1 MIEFVYKEKAKET
14 GPERKLD
21 LPKNVRQIGEPEEN
35 RKIYIEDYVITYLK
49 RFAKEEALNSRIAVL
64 LGDSERMGGI
74 PYLFIK
80 SAVALK
86 DLEYSE
92 GGIPFTDEVWAEV
105 YSTIK
110 EYFPAQ
116 DILGW
121 FLSVPGYPMELDP
134 GLAKIHVN
142 YFGGVDK
149 VLMVAE
155 PTDGDEDFFAYEN
168 GRLTRQKGYYIFYE
182 RNEAMQRYMIDTG
195 DGESIDDREQ
205 FEDRAIKSFRAIVQE
220 KKDLSGQKRVMTFL
234 YTASTFLVMVVLVI
248 GITLINNYEKMEGLE
263 MALSDI
269 SRALENQEAA
279 AGAGMENGA
288 DGSELSDAAVEASS
302 AAAETEAGD
311 TSESSAGDSEDVADG
326 ADADA
331 SADDTAAQTADSAS
345 GDTAQTKGPAEENS
359 GESAQV
365 QEPAEENSGESTQ
378 VQEPAEEVTDEEA
391 ASETAVEDTSENTAP
406 ETYTVQQGDTL
417 LKISRKVYGRDDQI
431 DAICSLNG
439 IEDSDHIL
447 VGQKLLLP

>member
-1 MIEFVYKEKAKET
+1 MIEFVYKEKAKEE

-49 RFAKEEALNSRIAVL
+49 RFAKEEPLGSRIAVL

-74 PYLFIK
+74 PYLFIR

-86 DLEYSE
+86 ELEYSE

-105 YSTIK
+105 YSAVK

-134 GLAKIHVN
+134 GLARIHVN
-142 YFGGVDK
+142 CFGGVDK
-149 VLMVAE
+149 VLLAAE

-182 RNEAMQRYMIDTG
+182 KNEAMQRFMIDTG
-195 DGESIDDREQ
+195 DGESIDEKEQ

-220 KKDLSGQKRVMTFL
+220 KKDISGQKRVMTFL

-269 SRALENQEAA
+269 SRTLESQEAEEALAETENVDAGPTAAEPTVAEPAAAEEQPAEEAEQEAAEKPEQEAAGETEREATGESEQGSGEESGQEEPKAAEQEEPPQEAQEAA
-279 AGAGMENGA
+279 AE
-288 DGSELSDAAVEASS
+288 DAI
-302 AAAETEAGD
+302 
-311 TSESSAGDSEDVADG
+311 
-326 ADADA
+326 
-331 SADDTAAQTADSAS
+331 
-345 GDTAQTKGPAEENS
+345 
-359 GESAQV
+359 
-365 QEPAEENSGESTQ
+365 
-378 VQEPAEEVTDEEA
+378 
-391 ASETAVEDTSENTAP
+391 P
-406 ETYTVQQGDTL
+406 EIYTVQKGDTL
-417 LKISRKVYGRDDQI
+417 LGISRRIYGRDDQI

-439 IEDSDHIL
+439 IDDSDRIL
-447 VGQKLLLP
+447 AGQKLLLP

>member
-1 MIEFVYKEKAKET
+1 MIEFVYKEKAKEE

-49 RFAKEEALNSRIAVL
+49 RFAKEEPLGSRIAVL

-74 PYLFIK
+74 PYLFIR

-86 DLEYSE
+86 ELEYSE

-105 YSTIK
+105 YSAVK

-134 GLAKIHVN
+134 GLARIHVN
-142 YFGGVDK
+142 CFGGVDK
-149 VLMVAE
+149 VLLAAE

-182 RNEAMQRYMIDTG
+182 KNEAMQRFMIDTG
-195 DGESIDDREQ
+195 DGESIDEKEQ

-220 KKDLSGQKRVMTFL
+220 KKDISGQKRVMTFL

-269 SRALENQEAA
+269 SRTLESQEAEEALAETENVDAGPTAAEPTVAEPAAAEEQPAEEAEQEAAEKPEQEAAGESEQGSGEESGQEEPKAAEQEETQEEPQQEAQEAA
-279 AGAGMENGA
+279 A
-288 DGSELSDAAVEASS
+288 
-302 AAAETEAGD
+302 
-311 TSESSAGDSEDVADG
+311 
-326 ADADA
+326 
-331 SADDTAAQTADSAS
+331 
-345 GDTAQTKGPAEENS
+345 
-359 GESAQV
+359 
-365 QEPAEENSGESTQ
+365 
-378 VQEPAEEVTDEEA
+378 
-391 ASETAVEDTSENTAP
+391 EDTIP
-406 ETYTVQQGDTL
+406 ETYTVQKGDTL
-417 LKISRKVYGRDDQI
+417 LGISRRIYGRDDQI

-439 IEDSDHIL
+439 IDDSDRIL
-447 VGQKLLLP
+447 AGQKLLLP

>member
-1 MIEFVYKEKAKET
+1 MIEFVYKEKAKEE

-49 RFAKEEALNSRIAVL
+49 RFAKEEPLGSRIAVL

-74 PYLFIK
+74 PYLFIR

-86 DLEYSE
+86 ELEYSE

-105 YSTIK
+105 YSAVK

-134 GLAKIHVN
+134 GLARIHVN
-142 YFGGVDK
+142 CFGGVDK
-149 VLMVAE
+149 VLLAAE

-182 RNEAMQRYMIDTG
+182 KNEAMQRFMIDTG
-195 DGESIDDREQ
+195 DGESIDEKEQ

-220 KKDLSGQKRVMTFL
+220 KKDISGQKRVMTFL

-269 SRALENQEAA
+269 SRTLESQEAEEALAETENVDAGPTAAEPTAAEPTATEPAATEPAAAEVQPAEEAEQEAAEKPEQEAAGETEREAVGESEQGSGEESGQEEPKAAEQEEPQQEAQEAA
-279 AGAGMENGA
+279 A
-288 DGSELSDAAVEASS
+288 
-302 AAAETEAGD
+302 
-311 TSESSAGDSEDVADG
+311 
-326 ADADA
+326 
-331 SADDTAAQTADSAS
+331 
-345 GDTAQTKGPAEENS
+345 
-359 GESAQV
+359 
-365 QEPAEENSGESTQ
+365 
-378 VQEPAEEVTDEEA
+378 
-391 ASETAVEDTSENTAP
+391 EDTIP
-406 ETYTVQQGDTL
+406 ETYTVQKGDTL
-417 LKISRKVYGRDDQI
+417 LGISRRIYGRDDQI

-439 IEDSDHIL
+439 IDDSDRIL
-447 VGQKLLLP
+447 AGQKLLLP

>member
-1 MIEFVYKEKAKET
+1 MIEFVYKENAKNT
-14 GPERKLD
+14 GPELKLD

-35 RKIYIEDYVITYLK
+35 RKIYIEDYVVTYLK
-49 RFAKEEALNSRIAVL
+49 RFAKEEALSSRMAIL
-64 LGDSERMGGI
+64 LGSSERMGGI

-86 DLEYSE
+86 ELEYSE
-92 GGIPFTDEVWAEV
+92 GGIPFTDEVWAQV

-110 EYFPAQ
+110 EYFPMQ

-149 VLMVAE
+149 VLLVAE

-168 GRLTRQKGYYIFYE
+168 GRLTRQKGYYIFYT
-182 RNEAMQRYMIDTG
+182 RNEEMQRYMIDTG
-195 DGESIDDREQ
+195 DGESIDEQ
-205 FEDRAIKSFRAIVQE
+205 EHFEDRAIKSFRTIVQE
-220 KKDLSGQKRVMTFL
+220 KKEISGQKRVMTFL

-263 MALSDI
+263 VTLSNI
-269 SRALENQEAA
+269 SRTLESREDTEIAYAENAAVQEEAEAEEAVSPDTAEQPQEEGEQAEQTPTETAELSQPEQVEEEQTGQAQADTVEQPQPEQPEQPEQTQPEAEQPQAEEAQETQEAA
-279 AGAGMENGA
+279 
-288 DGSELSDAAVEASS
+288 SQSAV
-302 AAAETEAGD
+302 
-311 TSESSAGDSEDVADG
+311 
-326 ADADA
+326 
-331 SADDTAAQTADSAS
+331 
-345 GDTAQTKGPAEENS
+345 
-359 GESAQV
+359 
-365 QEPAEENSGESTQ
+365 
-378 VQEPAEEVTDEEA
+378 
-391 ASETAVEDTSENTAP
+391 P
-406 ETYTVQQGDTL
+406 ETYVVQQGDTL
-417 LKISRKVYGRDDQI
+417 LKISRKIYGGDDQI

-439 IEDSDHIL
+439 IDDSDHIL

>member
-1 MIEFVYKEKAKET
+1 MIEFVYKEKAKEE

-49 RFAKEEALNSRIAVL
+49 RFAKEEPLGSRIAVL

-74 PYLFIK
+74 PYLFIR

-86 DLEYSE
+86 ELEYSE

-105 YSTIK
+105 YSAVK

-134 GLAKIHVN
+134 GLARIHVN
-142 YFGGVDK
+142 CFGGVDK
-149 VLMVAE
+149 VLLAAE

-182 RNEAMQRYMIDTG
+182 KNEAMQRFMIDTG
-195 DGESIDDREQ
+195 DGESIDEKEQ

-220 KKDLSGQKRVMTFL
+220 KKDISGQKRVMTFL

-269 SRALENQEAA
+269 SRTLESQEAEEALAETENVDAGPTAAEPTAAEPTATEPAATEPAAAEVQPAEEAEQEETQEEPQQEAQEAA
-279 AGAGMENGA
+279 A
-288 DGSELSDAAVEASS
+288 
-302 AAAETEAGD
+302 
-311 TSESSAGDSEDVADG
+311 
-326 ADADA
+326 
-331 SADDTAAQTADSAS
+331 
-345 GDTAQTKGPAEENS
+345 
-359 GESAQV
+359 
-365 QEPAEENSGESTQ
+365 
-378 VQEPAEEVTDEEA
+378 
-391 ASETAVEDTSENTAP
+391 EDTIP
-406 ETYTVQQGDTL
+406 ETYTVQKGDTL
-417 LKISRKVYGRDDQI
+417 LGISRRIYGRDDQI

-439 IEDSDHIL
+439 IDDSDRIL
-447 VGQKLLLP
+447 AGQKLLLP

>member
-1 MIEFVYKEKAKET
+1 MIEFVYKEKAKEE

-49 RFAKEEALNSRIAVL
+49 RFAKEEPLGSRIAVL

-74 PYLFIK
+74 PYLFIR

-86 DLEYSE
+86 ELEYSE

-105 YSTIK
+105 YSAVK

-134 GLAKIHVN
+134 GLARIHVN
-142 YFGGVDK
+142 CFGGVDK
-149 VLMVAE
+149 VLLAAE

-182 RNEAMQRYMIDTG
+182 KNEAMQRFMIDTG
-195 DGESIDDREQ
+195 DGESIDEKEQ

-220 KKDLSGQKRVMTFL
+220 KKDISGQKRVMTFL

-269 SRALENQEAA
+269 SRTLESQEAEEALAETENVDAGPTAAEPTVAEPAAAEVQPAEEAEQEAAEKPEQEAAGETEREAAGESEQGSGEESGQEEPKAAEQEEPPQEAQEAA
-279 AGAGMENGA
+279 AE
-288 DGSELSDAAVEASS
+288 DAI
-302 AAAETEAGD
+302 
-311 TSESSAGDSEDVADG
+311 
-326 ADADA
+326 
-331 SADDTAAQTADSAS
+331 
-345 GDTAQTKGPAEENS
+345 
-359 GESAQV
+359 
-365 QEPAEENSGESTQ
+365 
-378 VQEPAEEVTDEEA
+378 
-391 ASETAVEDTSENTAP
+391 P
-406 ETYTVQQGDTL
+406 ETYTVQKGDTL
-417 LKISRKVYGRDDQI
+417 LGISRRIYGRDDQI

-439 IEDSDHIL
+439 IDDSDRIL
-447 VGQKLLLP
+447 AGQKLLLP

>member
-1 MIEFVYKEKAKET
+1 MIEFVYKEKAKEE

-49 RFAKEEALNSRIAVL
+49 RFAKEEPLGSRIAVL

-74 PYLFIK
+74 PYLFIR

-86 DLEYSE
+86 ELEYSE

-105 YSTIK
+105 YSAVK

-134 GLAKIHVN
+134 GLARIHVN
-142 YFGGVDK
+142 CFGGVDK
-149 VLMVAE
+149 VLLAAE

-182 RNEAMQRYMIDTG
+182 KNEAMQRFMIDTG
-195 DGESIDDREQ
+195 DGESIDEKEQ

-220 KKDLSGQKRVMTFL
+220 KKDISGQKRVMTFL

-269 SRALENQEAA
+269 SRTLESQEAEEALAETENVDAGPTAAEPTAAEPEVTEPTAAEPTAAEPAAAEEQPAEEAEQEAAEKPEQEAAGETEREAAGESEQGSGEESGQEEPKAAEQEEPPQEAQEAA
-279 AGAGMENGA
+279 A
-288 DGSELSDAAVEASS
+288 
-302 AAAETEAGD
+302 
-311 TSESSAGDSEDVADG
+311 
-326 ADADA
+326 
-331 SADDTAAQTADSAS
+331 
-345 GDTAQTKGPAEENS
+345 
-359 GESAQV
+359 
-365 QEPAEENSGESTQ
+365 
-378 VQEPAEEVTDEEA
+378 
-391 ASETAVEDTSENTAP
+391 EDTIP
-406 ETYTVQQGDTL
+406 ETYTVQKGDTL
-417 LKISRKVYGRDDQI
+417 LGISRRIYGRDDQI

-439 IEDSDHIL
+439 IDDSDRIL
-447 VGQKLLLP
+447 AGQKLLLP

>member
-1 MIEFVYKEKAKET
+1 MIEFVYKEKAKEE

-49 RFAKEEALNSRIAVL
+49 RFAKEEPLGSRIAVL

-74 PYLFIK
+74 PYLFIR

-86 DLEYSE
+86 ELEYSE

-105 YSTIK
+105 YSAVK

-134 GLAKIHVN
+134 GLARIHVN
-142 YFGGVDK
+142 CFGGVDK
-149 VLMVAE
+149 VLLAAE

-182 RNEAMQRYMIDTG
+182 KNEAMQRFMIDTG
-195 DGESIDDREQ
+195 DGESIDEKEQ

-220 KKDLSGQKRVMTFL
+220 KKDISGQKRVMTFL

-269 SRALENQEAA
+269 SRTLESQEAKEALAETENVDAGPTAAEPTVAEPAVTEPTAAEPTAAEEQPAEEAEQEAAEKPEQEAAGEFEQGSGEESGQEEPKAAEQEEPQQEAQEAA
-279 AGAGMENGA
+279 AE
-288 DGSELSDAAVEASS
+288 DAI
-302 AAAETEAGD
+302 
-311 TSESSAGDSEDVADG
+311 
-326 ADADA
+326 
-331 SADDTAAQTADSAS
+331 
-345 GDTAQTKGPAEENS
+345 
-359 GESAQV
+359 
-365 QEPAEENSGESTQ
+365 
-378 VQEPAEEVTDEEA
+378 
-391 ASETAVEDTSENTAP
+391 P
-406 ETYTVQQGDTL
+406 EIYTVQKGDTL
-417 LKISRKVYGRDDQI
+417 LGISRRIYGRDDQI

-439 IEDSDHIL
+439 IDDSDRIL
-447 VGQKLLLP
+447 AGQKLLLP

>member
-1 MIEFVYKEKAKET
+1 MIEFVYKEKAKEE
-14 GPERKLD
+14 GPELRLD
-21 LPKNVRQIGEPEEN
+21 LPKNVQQIGEPEEN

-220 KKDLSGQKRVMTFL
+220 KKELSGQKRVMTFL

-269 SRALENQEAA
+269 SRTLESQDTPAAAEAVDSAETAAQQNGEASGAAAEAA
-279 AGAGMENGA
+279 APEEDETSGVQSGEGQSGEAAGAQ
-288 DGSELSDAAVEASS
+288 AAPEETEDE
-302 AAAETEAGD
+302 AAAEGTEEDAAD
-311 TSESSAGDSEDVADG
+311 QASEEA
-326 ADADA
+326 
-331 SADDTAAQTADSAS
+331 
-345 GDTAQTKGPAEENS
+345 
-359 GESAQV
+359 V
-365 QEPAEENSGESTQ
+365 Q
-378 VQEPAEEVTDEEA
+378 EEA
-391 ASETAVEDTSENTAP
+391 AQEASAESVVP
-406 ETYTVQQGDTL
+406 ETYVVQAGDTL
-417 LKISRKVYGRDDQI
+417 LGISRKIYGRDDQI
-431 DAICSLNG
+431 DVICSLNG
-439 IEDSDHIL
+439 IDDSDHIL

>member
-1 MIEFVYKEKAKET
+1 MIEFVYKEKAKEE

-49 RFAKEEALNSRIAVL
+49 RFAKEEPLGSRIAVL

-74 PYLFIK
+74 PYLFIR

-86 DLEYSE
+86 ELEYSE

-105 YSTIK
+105 YSAVK

-134 GLAKIHVN
+134 GLARIHVN
-142 YFGGVDK
+142 CFGGVDK
-149 VLMVAE
+149 VLLAAE

-182 RNEAMQRYMIDTG
+182 KNEAMQRFMIDTG
-195 DGESIDDREQ
+195 DGESIDEKEQ

-220 KKDLSGQKRVMTFL
+220 KKDISGQKRVMTFL

-269 SRALENQEAA
+269 SRTLESQEAKEALAETENVDAGPTAAEPTVAEPAAAEEQPAEEAEQEAAEKPEQEAAGETEREAAGESEQGSGEESGQEEPKAAEQEEPPQEAQEAA
-279 AGAGMENGA
+279 A
-288 DGSELSDAAVEASS
+288 
-302 AAAETEAGD
+302 
-311 TSESSAGDSEDVADG
+311 
-326 ADADA
+326 
-331 SADDTAAQTADSAS
+331 
-345 GDTAQTKGPAEENS
+345 
-359 GESAQV
+359 
-365 QEPAEENSGESTQ
+365 
-378 VQEPAEEVTDEEA
+378 
-391 ASETAVEDTSENTAP
+391 EDTIP
-406 ETYTVQQGDTL
+406 ETYTVQKGDTL
-417 LKISRKVYGRDDQI
+417 LGISRRIYGRDDQI

-439 IEDSDHIL
+439 IDDSDRIL
-447 VGQKLLLP
+447 AGQKLLLP

>member
-1 MIEFVYKEKAKET
+1 MIEFVYKEKAKEE

-49 RFAKEEALNSRIAVL
+49 RFAKEEPLGSRIAVL

-74 PYLFIK
+74 PYLFIR

-86 DLEYSE
+86 ELEYSE

-105 YSTIK
+105 YSAVK

-134 GLAKIHVN
+134 GLARIHVN
-142 YFGGVDK
+142 CFGGVDK
-149 VLMVAE
+149 VLLAAE

-182 RNEAMQRYMIDTG
+182 KNEAMQRFMIDTG
-195 DGESIDDREQ
+195 DGESIDEKEQ

-220 KKDLSGQKRVMTFL
+220 KKDISGQKRVMTFL

-269 SRALENQEAA
+269 SRTLESQEAEEALAETENVDAGPAAAEPTAAEPTVAEPAVTEPTAAEEQPAEEAEQEAAEKPEQEAAGESEQGSGEESGQEEPKAAEQEEPPQEAQEAA
-279 AGAGMENGA
+279 A
-288 DGSELSDAAVEASS
+288 
-302 AAAETEAGD
+302 
-311 TSESSAGDSEDVADG
+311 
-326 ADADA
+326 
-331 SADDTAAQTADSAS
+331 
-345 GDTAQTKGPAEENS
+345 
-359 GESAQV
+359 
-365 QEPAEENSGESTQ
+365 
-378 VQEPAEEVTDEEA
+378 
-391 ASETAVEDTSENTAP
+391 EDTIP
-406 ETYTVQQGDTL
+406 ETYTVQKGDTL
-417 LKISRKVYGRDDQI
+417 LGISRRIYGRDDQI

-439 IEDSDHIL
+439 IDDSDRIL
-447 VGQKLLLP
+447 AGQKLLLP

>member
-1 MIEFVYKEKAKET
+1 MIEFVYKEKAKEE

-49 RFAKEEALNSRIAVL
+49 RFAKEEPLGSRIAVL

-74 PYLFIK
+74 PYLFIR

-86 DLEYSE
+86 ELEYSE

-105 YSTIK
+105 YSAVK

-134 GLAKIHVN
+134 GLARIHVN
-142 YFGGVDK
+142 CFGGVDK
-149 VLMVAE
+149 VLLAAE

-182 RNEAMQRYMIDTG
+182 KNEAMQRFMIDTG
-195 DGESIDDREQ
+195 DGESIDEKEQ

-220 KKDLSGQKRVMTFL
+220 KKDISGQKRVMTFL

-269 SRALENQEAA
+269 SRTLESQEAKEALAETENVDAGPTAAEPTVAEPAVTEPTAAEPTAAEPAAAEEQPAEEAEQEAAEKSEQEAAGETERETAGESEQGSGEESGQEEPKAAEQEEPQQEAQEAA
-279 AGAGMENGA
+279 A
-288 DGSELSDAAVEASS
+288 
-302 AAAETEAGD
+302 
-311 TSESSAGDSEDVADG
+311 
-326 ADADA
+326 
-331 SADDTAAQTADSAS
+331 
-345 GDTAQTKGPAEENS
+345 
-359 GESAQV
+359 
-365 QEPAEENSGESTQ
+365 
-378 VQEPAEEVTDEEA
+378 
-391 ASETAVEDTSENTAP
+391 EDTIP
-406 ETYTVQQGDTL
+406 ETYTVQKGDTL
-417 LKISRKVYGRDDQI
+417 LGISRRIYGRDDQI

-439 IEDSDHIL
+439 IDDSDRIL
-447 VGQKLLLP
+447 AGQKLLLP

>member
-1 MIEFVYKEKAKET
+1 MIEFVYKEKAKEE

-49 RFAKEEALNSRIAVL
+49 RFAKEEPLGSRIAVL

-74 PYLFIK
+74 PYLFIR

-86 DLEYSE
+86 ELEYSE

-105 YSTIK
+105 YSAVK

-134 GLAKIHVN
+134 GLARIHVN
-142 YFGGVDK
+142 CFGGVDK
-149 VLMVAE
+149 VLLAAE

-182 RNEAMQRYMIDTG
+182 KNEAMQRFMIDTG
-195 DGESIDDREQ
+195 DGESIDEKEQ

-220 KKDLSGQKRVMTFL
+220 KKDISGQKRVMTFL

-269 SRALENQEAA
+269 SRTLESQEAEEALAETENVDAGPTAAEPTAAEPTATEPTATEPAATEPAAAEVQPAEEAEQEAAEKSEQEAAGETERETAGESEQGSGEESGQEEPKAAEQEEPPQEAQEAA
-279 AGAGMENGA
+279 A
-288 DGSELSDAAVEASS
+288 
-302 AAAETEAGD
+302 
-311 TSESSAGDSEDVADG
+311 
-326 ADADA
+326 
-331 SADDTAAQTADSAS
+331 
-345 GDTAQTKGPAEENS
+345 
-359 GESAQV
+359 
-365 QEPAEENSGESTQ
+365 
-378 VQEPAEEVTDEEA
+378 
-391 ASETAVEDTSENTAP
+391 EDTIP
-406 ETYTVQQGDTL
+406 ETYTVQKGDTL
-417 LKISRKVYGRDDQI
+417 LGISRRIYGRDDQI

-439 IEDSDHIL
+439 IDDSDRIL
-447 VGQKLLLP
+447 AGQKLLLP

>member
-1 MIEFVYKEKAKET
+1 MIEFVYKEKAKEE

-49 RFAKEEALNSRIAVL
+49 RFAKEEPLGSRIAVL

-74 PYLFIK
+74 PYLFIR

-86 DLEYSE
+86 ELEYSE

-105 YSTIK
+105 YSAVK

-134 GLAKIHVN
+134 GLARIHVN
-142 YFGGVDK
+142 CFGGVDK
-149 VLMVAE
+149 VLLAAE

-182 RNEAMQRYMIDTG
+182 KNEAMQRFMIDTG
-195 DGESIDDREQ
+195 DGESIDEKEQ

-220 KKDLSGQKRVMTFL
+220 KKDISGQKRVMTFL

-269 SRALENQEAA
+269 SRTLESQEAEEALAETENVDAGPTAAEPTVAEPAAAEVQPAEEAEQEAAEKPEQEAAGETEREAAGESEQGSGEESGQEEPKAAEQEEPQQEAQEAA
-279 AGAGMENGA
+279 AE
-288 DGSELSDAAVEASS
+288 DAI
-302 AAAETEAGD
+302 
-311 TSESSAGDSEDVADG
+311 
-326 ADADA
+326 
-331 SADDTAAQTADSAS
+331 
-345 GDTAQTKGPAEENS
+345 
-359 GESAQV
+359 
-365 QEPAEENSGESTQ
+365 
-378 VQEPAEEVTDEEA
+378 
-391 ASETAVEDTSENTAP
+391 P
-406 ETYTVQQGDTL
+406 ETYTVQKGDTL
-417 LKISRKVYGRDDQI
+417 LGISRRIYGRDDQI

-439 IEDSDHIL
+439 IDDSDRIL
-447 VGQKLLLP
+447 AGQKLLLP

>member
-1 MIEFVYKEKAKET
+1 MIEFVYKENAKDT
-14 GPERKLD
+14 GPELKLD

-35 RKIYIEDYVITYLK
+35 RKIYIEDYVVTYLK
-49 RFAKEEALNSRIAVL
+49 RFAKEEALSSRMAIL
-64 LGDSERMGGI
+64 LGSSERMGGI

-86 DLEYSE
+86 ELEYSE
-92 GGIPFTDEVWAEV
+92 GGIPFTDEVWAQV

-110 EYFPAQ
+110 EYFPMQ

-149 VLMVAE
+149 VLLVAE

-168 GRLTRQKGYYIFYE
+168 GRLTRQKGYYIFYT
-182 RNEAMQRYMIDTG
+182 RNEEMQRYMIDTG
-195 DGESIDDREQ
+195 DGESIDEQ
-205 FEDRAIKSFRAIVQE
+205 EHFEDRAIKSFRTIVQE
-220 KKDLSGQKRVMTFL
+220 KKEISGQKRVMTFL

-263 MALSDI
+263 VTLSNI
-269 SRALENQEAA
+269 SRTLESREDTEIAYAENATVQEEAEAEETVSPDTAEQPQEAGEQTEQPQAETGQTGQAQEEAAEQPQPEQPEQTQPEAEQPQAEEAQETQEAA
-279 AGAGMENGA
+279 
-288 DGSELSDAAVEASS
+288 SQSAV
-302 AAAETEAGD
+302 
-311 TSESSAGDSEDVADG
+311 
-326 ADADA
+326 
-331 SADDTAAQTADSAS
+331 
-345 GDTAQTKGPAEENS
+345 
-359 GESAQV
+359 
-365 QEPAEENSGESTQ
+365 
-378 VQEPAEEVTDEEA
+378 
-391 ASETAVEDTSENTAP
+391 P
-406 ETYTVQQGDTL
+406 ETYVVQQGDTL
-417 LKISRKVYGRDDQI
+417 LKISRKIYGGDDQI

-439 IEDSDHIL
+439 IDDSDHIL

>member
-1 MIEFVYKEKAKET
+1 MIEFVYKENAKDT
-14 GPERKLD
+14 GPELKLD

-35 RKIYIEDYVITYLK
+35 RKIYIEDYVVTYLK
-49 RFAKEEALNSRIAVL
+49 RFAKEEALSSRMAIL
-64 LGDSERMGGI
+64 LGSSERMGGI

-86 DLEYSE
+86 ELEYSE
-92 GGIPFTDEVWAEV
+92 GGIPFTDEVWAQV

-110 EYFPAQ
+110 EYFPMQ

-149 VLMVAE
+149 VLLVAE

-168 GRLTRQKGYYIFYE
+168 GRLTRQKGYYIFYT
-182 RNEAMQRYMIDTG
+182 RNEEMQRYMIDTG
-195 DGESIDDREQ
+195 DGESIDEQ
-205 FEDRAIKSFRAIVQE
+205 EHFEDRAIKSFRTIVQE
-220 KKDLSGQKRVMTFL
+220 KKEISGQKRVMTFL

-263 MALSDI
+263 VTLSNI
-269 SRALENQEAA
+269 SRTLESREDTEIAYAENAAVQEEAEAEEAVSPDTAEQPQEEGEQAEQTPTETAEQSQPEQVEEEQTGQAQADTVEQPQPEQPEQTEQPQPEAEQPQEAA
-279 AGAGMENGA
+279 
-288 DGSELSDAAVEASS
+288 SQSAV
-302 AAAETEAGD
+302 
-311 TSESSAGDSEDVADG
+311 
-326 ADADA
+326 
-331 SADDTAAQTADSAS
+331 
-345 GDTAQTKGPAEENS
+345 
-359 GESAQV
+359 
-365 QEPAEENSGESTQ
+365 
-378 VQEPAEEVTDEEA
+378 
-391 ASETAVEDTSENTAP
+391 P
-406 ETYTVQQGDTL
+406 ETYVVQQGDTL
-417 LKISRKVYGRDDQI
+417 LKISRKIYGGDDQI

-439 IEDSDHIL
+439 IDDSDHIL

>member
-1 MIEFVYKEKAKET
+1 MIEFVYKEKAKEE
-14 GPERKLD
+14 GPELRLD
-21 LPKNVRQIGEPEEN
+21 LPKNVQQIGEPEEN

-49 RFAKEEALNSRIAVL
+49 RFAKEEALSSRMAIL
-64 LGDSERMGGI
+64 LGNSERMGGI

-80 SAVALK
+80 SAIALK
-86 DLEYSE
+86 ELEYSD

-134 GLAKIHVN
+134 GLLKIHVN

-149 VLMVAE
+149 VLMVEE
-155 PTDGDEDFFAYEN
+155 PTDGDEDFFAYEQ
-168 GRLTRQKGYYIFYE
+168 GKLTRQRGYYIFYE
-182 RNEAMQRYMIDTG
+182 QNEAMQRFMIDTG
-195 DGESIDDREQ
+195 DGESIDEKEQ

-220 KKDLSGQKRVMTFL
+220 KKELSGQKRVMTFL

-269 SRALENQEAA
+269 SRTLESQDAPAAAEAVDSAETAAQQNGEASGAAAEAA
-279 AGAGMENGA
+279 APEEAGTGGAQSGEEQSGEAAGA
-288 DGSELSDAAVEASS
+288 QTAPEETEDE
-302 AAAETEAGD
+302 AAAEGTEEDAAD
-311 TSESSAGDSEDVADG
+311 QASEEA
-326 ADADA
+326 
-331 SADDTAAQTADSAS
+331 
-345 GDTAQTKGPAEENS
+345 
-359 GESAQV
+359 V
-365 QEPAEENSGESTQ
+365 Q
-378 VQEPAEEVTDEEA
+378 EEA
-391 ASETAVEDTSENTAP
+391 AQEASAESVVP
-406 ETYTVQQGDTL
+406 ETYVVQAGDTL
-417 LKISRKVYGRDDQI
+417 LGISRKIYGRDDQI

-439 IEDSDHIL
+439 IDDSDHIL

>member
-1 MIEFVYKEKAKET
+1 MIEFVYKEKAKEE

-49 RFAKEEALNSRIAVL
+49 RFAKEEPLGSRIAVL

-74 PYLFIK
+74 PYLFIR

-86 DLEYSE
+86 ELEYSE

-105 YSTIK
+105 YSAVK

-134 GLAKIHVN
+134 GLARIHVN
-142 YFGGVDK
+142 CFGGVDK
-149 VLMVAE
+149 VLLAAE

-182 RNEAMQRYMIDTG
+182 KNEAMQRFMIDTG
-195 DGESIDDREQ
+195 DGESIDEKEQ

-220 KKDLSGQKRVMTFL
+220 KKDISGQKRVMTFL

-269 SRALENQEAA
+269 SRTLESQEAEEALAETENVDAGPTAAEPTVAEPAAAEVQPAEEAEQEAAEKPEQEAAGETERETAGESEQGSGEESGQEEPKAAEQEEPQQEAQEAA
-279 AGAGMENGA
+279 AE
-288 DGSELSDAAVEASS
+288 DAI
-302 AAAETEAGD
+302 
-311 TSESSAGDSEDVADG
+311 
-326 ADADA
+326 
-331 SADDTAAQTADSAS
+331 
-345 GDTAQTKGPAEENS
+345 
-359 GESAQV
+359 
-365 QEPAEENSGESTQ
+365 
-378 VQEPAEEVTDEEA
+378 
-391 ASETAVEDTSENTAP
+391 P
-406 ETYTVQQGDTL
+406 EIYTVQKGDTL
-417 LKISRKVYGRDDQI
+417 LGISRRIYGRDDQI

-439 IEDSDHIL
+439 IDDSDRIL
-447 VGQKLLLP
+447 AGQKLLLP

>member
-1 MIEFVYKEKAKET
+1 MIEFVYKENAKET
-14 GPERKLD
+14 GPELQLD

-49 RFAKEEALNSRIAVL
+49 RFAKEEALSSRIAVL
-64 LGDSERMGGI
+64 LGNSERMGGI
-74 PYLFIK
+74 PYLFIR

-86 DLEYSE
+86 DLEYGE
-92 GGIPFTDEVWAEV
+92 GGIPFTDEVWAQV
-105 YSTIK
+105 YSAIK

-134 GLAKIHVN
+134 DLATIHVN

-155 PTDGDEDFFAYEN
+155 PTDWDEDFFAYEN

-195 DGESIDDREQ
+195 DGESIDEKEH
-205 FEDRAIKSFRAIVQE
+205 FEDRAIKSFRTIVQE

-269 SRALENQEAA
+269 SRTLESQDGETGETVSAA
-279 AGAGMENGA
+279 ADASGPADSSEESGEEQADAEETPEPDGGSGTEENAGAENP
-288 DGSELSDAAVEASS
+288 DETAAAES
-302 AAAETEAGD
+302 AAETENEQTPAAETQDQGGGQD
-311 TSESSAGDSEDVADG
+311 AEVEGTDAQEGGAQTDSSAADI
-326 ADADA
+326 
-331 SADDTAAQTADSAS
+331 Q
-345 GDTAQTKGPAEENS
+345 Q
-359 GESAQV
+359 
-365 QEPAEENSGESTQ
+365 
-378 VQEPAEEVTDEEA
+378 
-391 ASETAVEDTSENTAP
+391 AVSQNTVP
-406 ETYTVQQGDTL
+406 ETYVVQQGDTL
-417 LKISRKVYGRDDQI
+417 LKISRKIYGNDDQI

-439 IEDSDHIL
+439 IDDSDHIL
-447 VGQKLLLP
+447 AGQKLLLP

>member
-1 MIEFVYKEKAKET
+1 MIEFVYKEKAKEE

-49 RFAKEEALNSRIAVL
+49 RFAKEEPLGSRIAVL

-74 PYLFIK
+74 PYLFIR

-86 DLEYSE
+86 ELEYSE

-105 YSTIK
+105 YSAVK

-134 GLAKIHVN
+134 GLARIHVN
-142 YFGGVDK
+142 CFGGVDK
-149 VLMVAE
+149 VLLAAE

-182 RNEAMQRYMIDTG
+182 KNEAMQRFMIDTG
-195 DGESIDDREQ
+195 DGESIDEKEQ

-220 KKDLSGQKRVMTFL
+220 KKDISGQKRVMTFL

-269 SRALENQEAA
+269 SRTLESQEA
-279 AGAGMENGA
+279 E
-288 DGSELSDAAVEASS
+288 EAL
-302 AAAETEAGD
+302 AETETWMRD
-311 TSESSAGDSEDVADG
+311 PQQQNLPPRRSSLRKKLSRRRLRSLSRKLPGSL
-326 ADADA
+326 
-331 SADDTAAQTADSAS
+331 SR
-345 GDTAQTKGPAEENS
+345 
-359 GESAQV
+359 
-365 QEPAEENSGESTQ
+365 
-378 VQEPAEEVTDEEA
+378 EA
-391 ASETAVEDTSENTAP
+391 AKRA
-406 ETYTVQQGDTL
+406 GRR
-417 LKISRKVYGRDDQI
+417 SRKQLSRRSRRRRRRKRLRKI
-431 DAICSLNG
+431 RFRKRIPCRRG
-439 IEDSDHIL
+439 IRFLGSAAGFTAGTIR
-447 VGQKLLLP
+447 

>member
-1 MIEFVYKEKAKET
+1 MIEFVYKEKAKEE
-14 GPERKLD
+14 GPELRLD
-21 LPKNVRQIGEPEEN
+21 LPKNVQQIGEPEEN

-49 RFAKEEALNSRIAVL
+49 RFAKEEALSSRMAIL
-64 LGDSERMGGI
+64 LGNSERMGGI

-80 SAVALK
+80 SAIALK
-86 DLEYSE
+86 ELEYSD

-134 GLAKIHVN
+134 GLLKIHVN

-149 VLMVAE
+149 VLMVEE
-155 PTDGDEDFFAYEN
+155 PTDGDEDFFAYEQ
-168 GRLTRQKGYYIFYE
+168 GKLTRQRGYYIFYE
-182 RNEAMQRYMIDTG
+182 QNEAMQRFMIDTG
-195 DGESIDDREQ
+195 DGESIDEKEQ

-220 KKDLSGQKRVMTFL
+220 KKELSGQKRVMTFL

-269 SRALENQEAA
+269 SRTLESQDAPAAAEAVDSAETAAQQNGEASGAAAEAA
-279 AGAGMENGA
+279 APEEAGTGGAQSGEEQSGEAAGA
-288 DGSELSDAAVEASS
+288 QAVPEETEDE
-302 AAAETEAGD
+302 AAAEAAAEGTEEDAAD
-311 TSESSAGDSEDVADG
+311 QASEEA
-326 ADADA
+326 
-331 SADDTAAQTADSAS
+331 
-345 GDTAQTKGPAEENS
+345 
-359 GESAQV
+359 V
-365 QEPAEENSGESTQ
+365 Q
-378 VQEPAEEVTDEEA
+378 EEA
-391 ASETAVEDTSENTAP
+391 AQEASAESVVP
-406 ETYTVQQGDTL
+406 ETYVVQAGDTL
-417 LKISRKVYGRDDQI
+417 LGISRKIYGRDDQI

-439 IEDSDHIL
+439 IDDSDHIL

>member
-1 MIEFVYKEKAKET
+1 MIEFVYKEKAKEE

-49 RFAKEEALNSRIAVL
+49 RFAKEEPLGSRIAVL

-74 PYLFIK
+74 PYLFIR

-86 DLEYSE
+86 ELEYSE

-105 YSTIK
+105 YSAVK

-134 GLAKIHVN
+134 GLARIHVN
-142 YFGGVDK
+142 CFGGVDK
-149 VLMVAE
+149 VLLAAE

-182 RNEAMQRYMIDTG
+182 KNEAMQRFMIDTG
-195 DGESIDDREQ
+195 DGESIDEKEQ

-220 KKDLSGQKRVMTFL
+220 KKDISGQKRVMTFL

-269 SRALENQEAA
+269 SRTLESQEAKEALAETENVDAGPTAAEPTVAEPAAAEEQPAEEAEQEAAEKPEQEAAGETEREAAGESEQGSGEESGQEEPKAAEQEEPPQEAQEAA
-279 AGAGMENGA
+279 AE
-288 DGSELSDAAVEASS
+288 DAI
-302 AAAETEAGD
+302 
-311 TSESSAGDSEDVADG
+311 
-326 ADADA
+326 
-331 SADDTAAQTADSAS
+331 
-345 GDTAQTKGPAEENS
+345 
-359 GESAQV
+359 
-365 QEPAEENSGESTQ
+365 
-378 VQEPAEEVTDEEA
+378 
-391 ASETAVEDTSENTAP
+391 P
-406 ETYTVQQGDTL
+406 ETYTVQKGDTL
-417 LKISRKVYGRDDQI
+417 LGISRRIYGRDDQI

-439 IEDSDHIL
+439 IDDSDRIL
-447 VGQKLLLP
+447 AGQKLLLP

>member
-1 MIEFVYKEKAKET
+1 MIEFVYKEKAKEE

-49 RFAKEEALNSRIAVL
+49 RFAKEEPLGSRIAVL

-74 PYLFIK
+74 PYLFIR

-86 DLEYSE
+86 ELEYSE

-105 YSTIK
+105 YSAVK

-134 GLAKIHVN
+134 GLARIHVN
-142 YFGGVDK
+142 CFGGVDK
-149 VLMVAE
+149 VLLAAE

-182 RNEAMQRYMIDTG
+182 KNEAMQRFMIDTG
-195 DGESIDDREQ
+195 DGESIDEKEQ

-220 KKDLSGQKRVMTFL
+220 KKDISGQKRVMTFL

-269 SRALENQEAA
+269 SRTLESQEAEEALAETENVDAGPTAAEPTVAEPAVTEPTAAEPTAAEEQPAEEAEQEAAEKPEQEAAGETEREAAGESEQGSGEESGQEEPKAAEQEEPQQEAQEAA
-279 AGAGMENGA
+279 AE
-288 DGSELSDAAVEASS
+288 DAI
-302 AAAETEAGD
+302 
-311 TSESSAGDSEDVADG
+311 
-326 ADADA
+326 
-331 SADDTAAQTADSAS
+331 
-345 GDTAQTKGPAEENS
+345 
-359 GESAQV
+359 
-365 QEPAEENSGESTQ
+365 
-378 VQEPAEEVTDEEA
+378 
-391 ASETAVEDTSENTAP
+391 P
-406 ETYTVQQGDTL
+406 EIYTVQKGDTL
-417 LKISRKVYGRDDQI
+417 LGISRRIYGRDDQI

-439 IEDSDHIL
+439 IDDSDRIL
-447 VGQKLLLP
+447 AGQKLLLP

>member
-1 MIEFVYKEKAKET
+1 MIEFVYKEKAKEE

-49 RFAKEEALNSRIAVL
+49 RFAKEEPLGSRIAVL

-74 PYLFIK
+74 PYLFIR

-86 DLEYSE
+86 ELEYSE

-105 YSTIK
+105 YSAVK

-134 GLAKIHVN
+134 GLARIHVN
-142 YFGGVDK
+142 CFGGVDK
-149 VLMVAE
+149 VLLAAE

-182 RNEAMQRYMIDTG
+182 KNEAMQRFMIDTG
-195 DGESIDDREQ
+195 DGESIDEKEQ

-220 KKDLSGQKRVMTFL
+220 KKDISGQKRVMTFL

-269 SRALENQEAA
+269 SRTLESQEAEEALAETENVDAGPTVAEPTVAEPAAAEVQPAEEAEQEAAEKPEQEAAGETERETAGESEQGSGEESGQEEPKAAEQEEPQQEAQEAA
-279 AGAGMENGA
+279 AE
-288 DGSELSDAAVEASS
+288 DAI
-302 AAAETEAGD
+302 
-311 TSESSAGDSEDVADG
+311 
-326 ADADA
+326 
-331 SADDTAAQTADSAS
+331 
-345 GDTAQTKGPAEENS
+345 
-359 GESAQV
+359 
-365 QEPAEENSGESTQ
+365 
-378 VQEPAEEVTDEEA
+378 
-391 ASETAVEDTSENTAP
+391 P
-406 ETYTVQQGDTL
+406 EIYTVQKGDTL
-417 LKISRKVYGRDDQI
+417 LGISRRIYGRDDQI

-439 IEDSDHIL
+439 IDDSDRIL
-447 VGQKLLLP
+447 AGQKLLLP

>member
-1 MIEFVYKEKAKET
+1 MIEFVYKEKAKEE

-49 RFAKEEALNSRIAVL
+49 RFAKEEPLGSRIAVL

-74 PYLFIK
+74 PYLFIR

-86 DLEYSE
+86 ELEYSE

-105 YSTIK
+105 YSAVK

-134 GLAKIHVN
+134 GLARIHVN
-142 YFGGVDK
+142 CFGGVDK
-149 VLMVAE
+149 VLLAAE

-182 RNEAMQRYMIDTG
+182 KNEAMQRFMIDTG
-195 DGESIDDREQ
+195 DGESIDEKEQ

-220 KKDLSGQKRVMTFL
+220 KKDISGQKRVMTFL

-269 SRALENQEAA
+269 SRTLESQEAEEALAETENVDAGPTAAEPTAAEPEVTEPTAAEPTAAEPAAAEEQPAEEAEQEAAEKSEQEAAGESEQGSGEESGQEEPKAAEQEEPPQEAQEAA
-279 AGAGMENGA
+279 A
-288 DGSELSDAAVEASS
+288 
-302 AAAETEAGD
+302 
-311 TSESSAGDSEDVADG
+311 
-326 ADADA
+326 
-331 SADDTAAQTADSAS
+331 
-345 GDTAQTKGPAEENS
+345 
-359 GESAQV
+359 
-365 QEPAEENSGESTQ
+365 
-378 VQEPAEEVTDEEA
+378 
-391 ASETAVEDTSENTAP
+391 EDTIP
-406 ETYTVQQGDTL
+406 ETYTVQKGDTL
-417 LKISRKVYGRDDQI
+417 LGISRRIYGRDDQI

-439 IEDSDHIL
+439 IDDSDRIL
-447 VGQKLLLP
+447 AGQKLLLP

>member
-1 MIEFVYKEKAKET
+1 MIEFVYKEKAKEE

-49 RFAKEEALNSRIAVL
+49 RFAKEEPLGSRIAVL

-74 PYLFIK
+74 PYLFIR

-86 DLEYSE
+86 ELEYSE

-105 YSTIK
+105 YSAVK

-134 GLAKIHVN
+134 GLARIHVN
-142 YFGGVDK
+142 CFGGVDK
-149 VLMVAE
+149 VLLAAE

-182 RNEAMQRYMIDTG
+182 KNEAMQRFMIDTG
-195 DGESIDDREQ
+195 DGESIDEKEQ

-220 KKDLSGQKRVMTFL
+220 KKDISGQKRVMTFL

-269 SRALENQEAA
+269 SRTLESQEAKEALAETENVDAGPAAAEPTVAEPAAAEVQPAEEAEQEAAEKPEQEAAGETEREAAGESEQGSGEESGQEEPKAAEQEEPQQEAQEAA
-279 AGAGMENGA
+279 AE
-288 DGSELSDAAVEASS
+288 DAI
-302 AAAETEAGD
+302 
-311 TSESSAGDSEDVADG
+311 
-326 ADADA
+326 
-331 SADDTAAQTADSAS
+331 
-345 GDTAQTKGPAEENS
+345 
-359 GESAQV
+359 
-365 QEPAEENSGESTQ
+365 
-378 VQEPAEEVTDEEA
+378 
-391 ASETAVEDTSENTAP
+391 P
-406 ETYTVQQGDTL
+406 EIYTVQKGDTL
-417 LKISRKVYGRDDQI
+417 LGISRRIYGRDDQI

-439 IEDSDHIL
+439 IDDSDRIL
-447 VGQKLLLP
+447 AGQKLLLP

>member
-1 MIEFVYKEKAKET
+1 MIEFVYKEKAKEE

-49 RFAKEEALNSRIAVL
+49 RFAKEEPLGSRIAVL

-74 PYLFIK
+74 PYLFIR

-86 DLEYSE
+86 ELEYSE

-105 YSTIK
+105 YSAVK

-134 GLAKIHVN
+134 GLARIHVN
-142 YFGGVDK
+142 CFGGVDK
-149 VLMVAE
+149 VLLAAE

-182 RNEAMQRYMIDTG
+182 KNEAMQRFMIDTG
-195 DGESIDDREQ
+195 DGESIDEKEQ

-220 KKDLSGQKRVMTFL
+220 KKDISGQKRVMTFL

-263 MALSDI
+263 RALSDI
-269 SRALENQEAA
+269 SRTLESQEAEEALAETENVDAGPTAAEPTAAEPAATEPTAAEPAAAEEQPAEEAEQEAAEKPEQEAAGETEREAAGESEQGSGEESGQEEPKAAEQEEPPQEAQEAA
-279 AGAGMENGA
+279 AE
-288 DGSELSDAAVEASS
+288 DAI
-302 AAAETEAGD
+302 
-311 TSESSAGDSEDVADG
+311 
-326 ADADA
+326 
-331 SADDTAAQTADSAS
+331 
-345 GDTAQTKGPAEENS
+345 
-359 GESAQV
+359 
-365 QEPAEENSGESTQ
+365 
-378 VQEPAEEVTDEEA
+378 
-391 ASETAVEDTSENTAP
+391 P
-406 ETYTVQQGDTL
+406 EIYTVQKGDTL
-417 LKISRKVYGRDDQI
+417 LGISRRIYGRDDQI

-439 IEDSDHIL
+439 IDDSDRIL
-447 VGQKLLLP
+447 AGQKLLLP

>member
-1 MIEFVYKEKAKET
+1 MIEFVYKEKAKEE

-49 RFAKEEALNSRIAVL
+49 RFAKEEPLGSRIAVL

-74 PYLFIK
+74 PYLFIR

-86 DLEYSE
+86 ELEYSE

-105 YSTIK
+105 YSAVK

-134 GLAKIHVN
+134 GLARIHVN
-142 YFGGVDK
+142 CFGGVDK
-149 VLMVAE
+149 VLLAAE

-182 RNEAMQRYMIDTG
+182 KNEAMQRFMIDTG
-195 DGESIDDREQ
+195 DGESIDEKEQ

-220 KKDLSGQKRVMTFL
+220 KKDISGQKRVMTFL

-269 SRALENQEAA
+269 SRTLESQEAEEALAETENVDAGPTAAEPTAAEPTATEPAATEPTAAEPTAAEPAAAEEQPAEEAEQEAAEKPEQEAAGETEREAAGESEQGSGEESGQEEPKAAEQEEPPQEAQEAA
-279 AGAGMENGA
+279 A
-288 DGSELSDAAVEASS
+288 
-302 AAAETEAGD
+302 
-311 TSESSAGDSEDVADG
+311 
-326 ADADA
+326 
-331 SADDTAAQTADSAS
+331 
-345 GDTAQTKGPAEENS
+345 
-359 GESAQV
+359 
-365 QEPAEENSGESTQ
+365 
-378 VQEPAEEVTDEEA
+378 
-391 ASETAVEDTSENTAP
+391 EDTIP
-406 ETYTVQQGDTL
+406 ETYTVQKGDTL
-417 LKISRKVYGRDDQI
+417 LGISRRIYGRDDQI

-439 IEDSDHIL
+439 IDDSDRIL
-447 VGQKLLLP
+447 AGQKLLLP

>member
-1 MIEFVYKEKAKET
+1 MIEFVYKEKAKEE

-49 RFAKEEALNSRIAVL
+49 RFAKEEPLGSRIAVL

-74 PYLFIK
+74 PYLFIR

-86 DLEYSE
+86 ELEYSE

-105 YSTIK
+105 YSAVK

-134 GLAKIHVN
+134 GLARIHVN
-142 YFGGVDK
+142 CFGGVDK
-149 VLMVAE
+149 VLLAAE

-182 RNEAMQRYMIDTG
+182 KNEAMQRFMIDTG
-195 DGESIDDREQ
+195 DGESIDEKEQ

-220 KKDLSGQKRVMTFL
+220 KKDISGQKRVMTFL

-269 SRALENQEAA
+269 SRTLESQEAEEALAETENVDAGPTAAEPTAAEPAVTEPTAAEPTAAEEQPAEEAEQEAAEKPEQEAAGETEREAAGESEQGSGEESGQEEPKAAEQEEPQQEAQEAA
-279 AGAGMENGA
+279 AE
-288 DGSELSDAAVEASS
+288 DAI
-302 AAAETEAGD
+302 
-311 TSESSAGDSEDVADG
+311 
-326 ADADA
+326 
-331 SADDTAAQTADSAS
+331 
-345 GDTAQTKGPAEENS
+345 
-359 GESAQV
+359 
-365 QEPAEENSGESTQ
+365 
-378 VQEPAEEVTDEEA
+378 
-391 ASETAVEDTSENTAP
+391 P
-406 ETYTVQQGDTL
+406 EIYTVQKGDTL
-417 LKISRKVYGRDDQI
+417 LGISRRIYGRDDQI

-439 IEDSDHIL
+439 IDDSDRIL
-447 VGQKLLLP
+447 AGQKLLLP

>member
-1 MIEFVYKEKAKET
+1 MIEFVYKEKAKEE

-49 RFAKEEALNSRIAVL
+49 RFAKEEPLGSRIAVL

-74 PYLFIK
+74 PYLFIR

-86 DLEYSE
+86 ELEYSE

-105 YSTIK
+105 YSAVK

-134 GLAKIHVN
+134 GLARIHVN
-142 YFGGVDK
+142 CFGGVDK
-149 VLMVAE
+149 VLLAAE

-182 RNEAMQRYMIDTG
+182 KNEAMQRFMIDTG
-195 DGESIDDREQ
+195 DGESIDEKEQ

-220 KKDLSGQKRVMTFL
+220 KKDISGQKRVMTFL

-269 SRALENQEAA
+269 SRTLESQEAEEALAETENVDAGPTAAEPTAAEPTATEPAATEPAAAEVQPAEEAEQEAAEKPEQEAAGETEREAVGESEQGSGEESGQEEPKAAEQEEPQQEAQEAA
-279 AGAGMENGA
+279 AE
-288 DGSELSDAAVEASS
+288 DAI
-302 AAAETEAGD
+302 
-311 TSESSAGDSEDVADG
+311 
-326 ADADA
+326 
-331 SADDTAAQTADSAS
+331 
-345 GDTAQTKGPAEENS
+345 
-359 GESAQV
+359 
-365 QEPAEENSGESTQ
+365 
-378 VQEPAEEVTDEEA
+378 
-391 ASETAVEDTSENTAP
+391 P
-406 ETYTVQQGDTL
+406 EIYTVQKGDTL
-417 LKISRKVYGRDDQI
+417 LGISRRIYGRDDQI

-439 IEDSDHIL
+439 IDDSDRIL
-447 VGQKLLLP
+447 AGQKLLLP

>member
-1 MIEFVYKEKAKET
+1 MIEFVYKEKAKEE

-49 RFAKEEALNSRIAVL
+49 RFAKEEPLGSRIAVL
-64 LGDSERMGGI
+64 LGDAERMGGI
-74 PYLFIK
+74 PYLFIR

-86 DLEYSE
+86 ELEYSE

-105 YSTIK
+105 YSAVK

-134 GLAKIHVN
+134 GLARIHVN
-142 YFGGVDK
+142 CFGGVDK
-149 VLMVAE
+149 VLLAAE

-182 RNEAMQRYMIDTG
+182 KNEAMQRFMIDTG
-195 DGESIDDREQ
+195 DGESIDEKEQ

-220 KKDLSGQKRVMTFL
+220 KKDISGQKRVMTFL

-269 SRALENQEAA
+269 SRTLESQEAEEALAETENVDAGPTAAEPAVTEPTAAEPTAAEEQPAEEAEQEAAEKPEQEAAGETEREAAGESEQGSGEESGQEEPKAAEQEEPQQEAQEAA
-279 AGAGMENGA
+279 AE
-288 DGSELSDAAVEASS
+288 DAI
-302 AAAETEAGD
+302 
-311 TSESSAGDSEDVADG
+311 
-326 ADADA
+326 
-331 SADDTAAQTADSAS
+331 
-345 GDTAQTKGPAEENS
+345 
-359 GESAQV
+359 
-365 QEPAEENSGESTQ
+365 
-378 VQEPAEEVTDEEA
+378 
-391 ASETAVEDTSENTAP
+391 P
-406 ETYTVQQGDTL
+406 EIYTVQKGDTL
-417 LKISRKVYGRDDQI
+417 LGISRRIYGRDDQI

-439 IEDSDHIL
+439 IDDSDRIL
-447 VGQKLLLP
+447 AGKKLLLP

>member
-1 MIEFVYKEKAKET
+1 MIEFVYKENAKDT
-14 GPERKLD
+14 GPELKLD

-35 RKIYIEDYVITYLK
+35 RKIYIEDYVVTYLK
-49 RFAKEEALNSRIAVL
+49 RFAKEEALSSRMAIL
-64 LGDSERMGGI
+64 LGSSERMGGI

-86 DLEYSE
+86 ELEYGE
-92 GGIPFTDEVWAEV
+92 GGIPFTDEVWAQV

-110 EYFPAQ
+110 EYFPMQ

-149 VLMVAE
+149 VLLVAE

-168 GRLTRQKGYYIFYE
+168 GRLTRQKGYYIFYT
-182 RNEAMQRYMIDTG
+182 RNEEMQRYMIDTG
-195 DGESIDDREQ
+195 DSESIDEQ
-205 FEDRAIKSFRAIVQE
+205 EHFEDRAIKSFRTIVQE
-220 KKDLSGQKRVMTFL
+220 KKEISGQKRVMTFL

-263 MALSDI
+263 VTLSNI
-269 SRALENQEAA
+269 SRTLESREDTEIAYAENAAVQEEAEAEEAVSPDTAEQPQEAGEQTEQPQEAGEQTEQPQAETGQTGQAQEEAAEQPQPEQPEQTQPEAEQPQAEEAQETQEAA
-279 AGAGMENGA
+279 
-288 DGSELSDAAVEASS
+288 SQSAV
-302 AAAETEAGD
+302 
-311 TSESSAGDSEDVADG
+311 
-326 ADADA
+326 
-331 SADDTAAQTADSAS
+331 
-345 GDTAQTKGPAEENS
+345 
-359 GESAQV
+359 
-365 QEPAEENSGESTQ
+365 
-378 VQEPAEEVTDEEA
+378 
-391 ASETAVEDTSENTAP
+391 P
-406 ETYTVQQGDTL
+406 ETYVVQQGDTL
-417 LKISRKVYGRDDQI
+417 LKISRKIYGGDDQI

-439 IEDSDHIL
+439 IDDSDHIL